1 MIKIVGAILILF
13 ATTWTGFE
21 VAKQL
26 TERPRQLRALKTAL
40 QSLEAEIMYGHTP
53 LHEAARRL
61 SQQLP
66 SPINGFFNKFGNKLT
81 ESETTV
87 RDAWEESLK
96 EIWGKT
102 ALKKGEFE
110 IMKQFGE
117 TLGRHD
123 RVSQQKQIMLTL
135 THLEREENEARD
147 RQNKYEKMVKNIG
160 FLTGLLLIILLL

>member
-26 TERPRQLRALKTAL
+26 TERPRQLRTLKTAL

-66 SPINGFFNKFGNKLT
+66 SPINGFFYKFGNKL
-81 ESETTV
+81 
-87 RDAWEESLK
+87 
-96 EIWGKT
+96 
-102 ALKKGEFE
+102 
-110 IMKQFGE
+110 
-117 TLGRHD
+117 
-123 RVSQQKQIMLTL
+123 
-135 THLEREENEARD
+135 N
-147 RQNKYEKMVKNIG
+147 
-160 FLTGLLLIILLL
+160 

>member
-66 SPINGFFNKFGNKLT
+66 SPINGFFNKFGNKLNS
-81 ESETTV
+81 SETTV

-117 TLGRHD
+117 TLRSTRSGLPAEANYAHPYPSGERGK
-123 RVSQQKQIMLTL
+123 RSKGQANQI
-135 THLEREENEARD
+135 
-147 RQNKYEKMVKNIG
+147 
-160 FLTGLLLIILLL
+160 

>member
-1 MIKIVGAILILF
+1 MIKIVGAILILL

-53 LHEAARRL
+53 LYEAARRL

-66 SPINGFFNKFGNKLT
+66 SPINDFFYKFGNKLT
-81 ESETTV
+81 DSETTV

-96 EIWGKT
+96 EIWERT

-147 RQNKYEKMVKNIG
+147 RQNRYEKMVKNIG